1 VIGASVSVID
11 ASVSVIGASV
21 SVIDANATLKRCAP
35 VQPAMT
41 DETTVGDA
49 DSGDAG
55 FGDEGSSRADSGEGA
70 ETITVDPDE
79 ILARVDGPILLFDG
93 VCNLCNQT
101 VRFVVD
107 NDSDGQV
114 SFAPQQ
120 SPVGEALLDR
130 FDLPRMDSVV
140 LIEGERVSRK
150 SDAVLRLAR
159 YLDAPLPAA
168 SLFELVPGPLREI
181 AYDTV
186 AEHRYRVFGRKDE
199 CPVPDPETRE
209 RFLDGSFA

>member
-1 VIGASVSVID
+1 MIGASVSVT
-11 ASVSVIGASV
+11 
-21 SVIDANATLKRCAP
+21 DANASAADANAALKQCAP
-35 VQPAMT
+35 VPPGMT
-41 DETTVGDA
+41 DEPTAGSTDSAEGTAAGEPADGEATTVDA
-49 DSGDAG
+49 DA
-55 FGDEGSSRADSGEGA
+55 
-70 ETITVDPDE
+70 V
-79 ILARVDGPILLFDG
+79 LARVDGPILLFDG

-107 NDSDGQV
+107 NDSDGRV

-140 LIEGERVSRK
+140 LIEGERVTRK

-159 YLDAPLPAA
+159 YLDDPLPAA
-168 SLFELVPGPLREI
+168 SLFELVPGPLREV

-186 AEHRYRVFGRKDE
+186 AEHRYRIFGRKE
-199 CPVPDPETRE
+199 SCPVPDPETRE